1 MRPRFHY
8 DWHWVWHT
16 GNGDLGN
23 QGVHQLDICRHLI
36 GQHRYPEHI
45 FSIGGRLKWDDAGQT
60 PNTQVV
66 YFDYKPVPLIFEV
79 RHLPI
84 EPGVRGMPV
93 FRNTRIGSIL
103 ECEDGFISESAAF
116 DNKGQRI
123 ERFDDDGGRTHL
135 PNFIQAVRDN
145 RPDKVVCPIED
156 GHLSSSLSHT
166 ALCEYRDTERPDMML
181 GVGSICDAPTA
192 AMYIGVGA
200 DFVVGPILDEEV
212 AKICNS
218 RKIPYSP
225 GCGSVTE
232 IHKAHMLG
240 VDICKVFPGEQVGG
254 PGFVKA
260 VKGPMPWTDIMPT
273 GGVSPIRESLTAWFN
288 AGIVCAGMGSN
299 LITKELL
306 AAKDYAGITKKVK
319 ETITL
324 IQEIRRDQ

>member
-1 MRPRFHY
+1 MSKHSRLDVLAAMKRI
-8 DWHWVWHT
+8 
-16 GNGDLGN
+16 
-23 QGVHQLDICRHLI
+23 GV
-36 GQHRYPEHI
+36 
-45 FSIGGRLKWDDAGQT
+45 
-60 PNTQVV
+60 V
-66 YFDYKPVPLIFEV
+66 
-79 RHLPI
+79 
-84 EPGVRGMPV
+84 PV
-93 FRNTRIGSIL
+93 FYNADVEVAQNVVIA
-103 ECEDGFISESAAF
+103 CA
-116 DNKGQRI
+116 
-123 ERFDDDGGRTHL
+123 DGGARCVEFT
-135 PNFIQAVRDN
+135 N
-145 RPDKVVCPIED
+145 RGDRAICVF
-156 GHLSSSLSHT
+156 T